1 MRTIETGIQ
10 AEILLFEELPALIRH
25 LFMNALYVRKHA
37 QAPYSGFHVGVG
49 VVGSVRDRVRAG
61 CNVERVSHSQCT
73 HAEQNAIDTLVA
85 AYGSDKVT
93 ALALVAAPK
102 DITIELPPVRTGE
115 PVTFFSDIP
124 VPCGHCLQIIWEN
137 CYGDKS
143 VPLYALARSG
153 EIVKVTIGD
162 ALPFAFGPEAL
173 GIRYG

>member
-1 MRTIETGIQ
+1 MRTIETRIQ
-10 AEILLFEELPALIRH
+10 AKILLFEELSTFIQH
-25 LFMNALYVRKHA
+25 LFMTAVYVRKHA
-37 QAPYSGFHVGVG
+37 QAPYSGFHVGAAVI
-49 VVGSVRDRVRAG
+49 GSEKVRVRAG

-85 AYGSDKVT
+85 SYGSDKVT
-93 ALALVAAPK
+93 AIALVAAPK
-102 DITIELPPVRTGE
+102 DIAIALPPVLTGE
-115 PVTFFSDIP
+115 PVTSMGDVP

-173 GIRYG
+173 GIRYE